1 MTDSGGFEHKFIDP
15 PDDLV
20 CLVCHHVAKDAHQVE
35 CCGKV
40 FCKSCI
46 TEVNRR
52 LGTCPNCRVESP
64 KIFSDIRG
72 AREIKRLKVACENED
87 KGCDWSGPLES
98 YNETHKEEC
107 GFNEVKC
114 PNSGCSEM
122 ILKRFLD
129 EHSTTTC
136 PRRRVQCEVCSY
148 MVAYEDM
155 DTHRSTK
162 CPKVK
167 IECTNSSCTIK
178 LFRDELAVHQCV
190 CPKQKIDCPYSE
202 VGCTAQILREDRQKH
217 LLENV
222 EQHATIATNT
232 NVSLKRELHDVSEKL
247 TDAKCLV
254 PPVTFKM
261 TNYRQKK
268 EEKKVWHSPMF
279 YSHPR
284 GYKMNLKA
292 CVAGDDDKGYLA
304 VFCYLFPGHN
314 DDNLDWPFSNENSI
328 TIQILNQSRDL
339 KHHVINFNWNHSD
352 EEVRKKPDAFVS
364 CGWGLDQFIS
374 HSDLERVTNSYVKN
388 DCVYFRVSKVT
399 IAKSWL
405 TCSA

>member
-1 MTDSGGFEHKFIDP
+1 MSDSGGFEHKFVDP

-52 LGTCPNCRVESP
+52 LGTCPNCRAKSP

-114 PNSGCSEM
+114 PNSGCDEI

-136 PRRRVQCEVCSY
+136 PRRRVLCEVCSY
-148 MVAYEDM
+148 MVAYEDK
-155 DTHRSTK
+155 DSHRSTK

-167 IECTNSSCTIK
+167 IKCTNSSCSVK
-178 LFRDELAVHQCV
+178 LFRDELAAHQCV
-190 CPKQKIDCPYSE
+190 CPKQIIDCPYSE

-232 NVSLKRELHDVSEKL
+232 IVSLKRELQ
-247 TDAKCLV
+247 DAKCLV

-268 EEKKVWHSPMF
+268 EEKVSWTSPSF
-279 YSHPR
+279 YTHLG
-284 GYKMNLKA
+284 GYKMELDVDICDEDN
-292 CVAGDDDKGYLA
+292 DGYLS
-304 VFCYLFPGHN
+304 VFCRLLPGRN
-314 DDNLDWPFSNENSI
+314 DDNLKWPFSTQNLI
-328 TIQILNQSRDL
+328 TIQILNQSRDFNHYSDDIDW
-339 KHHVINFNWNHSD
+339 KGACEVIT
-352 EEVRKKPDAFVS
+352 KKPETGNQA
-364 CGWGLDQFIS
+364 WGQAAFIS
-374 HSDLERVTNSYVKN
+374 HSRLENVSKSYLEN

-405 TCSA
+405 TCSV

>member
-1 MTDSGGFEHKFIDP
+1 MTDSGGFEHKFVDP

-87 KGCDWSGPLES
+87 KGCDWSGALES

-114 PNSGCSEM
+114 PNSGCGEM

-136 PRRRVQCEVCSY
+136 PRRRVQCEVCSD
-148 MVAYEDM
+148 MVAYEDK
-155 DTHRSTK
+155 DSHRSTK

-167 IECTNSSCTIK
+167 IECTNSSCMIK
-178 LFRDELAVHQCV
+178 LFRDELAAHQCV

-217 LLENV
+217 LLENM
-222 EQHATIATNT
+222 EQHATIATKT
-232 NVSLKRELHDVSEKL
+232 IVSLKRELQ
-247 TDAKCLV
+247 DAKCLIA
-254 PPVTFKM
+254 PVTFKM
-261 TNYRQKK
+261 ANYRQKK
-268 EEKKVWHSPMF
+268 ENKVNWRSPSF
-279 YSHPR
+279 YTHFR
-284 GYKMNLKA
+284 GYKMELRV
-292 CVAGDDDKGYLA
+292 CSCGEVGTGSLSLYLH
-304 VFCYLFPGHN
+304 LIPGLH
-314 DDNLDWPFSNENSI
+314 DDNLEWPFSIENQI
-328 TIQILNQSRDL
+328 DIQILNQSLDFN
-339 KHHVINFNWNHSD
+339 HHSVTLRWNRAP
-352 EEVRKKPDAFVS
+352 EVVTKKPRPDNRAV
-364 CGWGLDQFIS
+364 G
-374 HSDLERVTNSYVKN
+374 
-388 DCVYFRVSKVT
+388 
-399 IAKSWL
+399 
-405 TCSA
+405 